1 MEAMAMKGRY
11 GMAAALLALVGLVL
25 GGCAVSPQQVEVRP
39 SLPLD
44 ADTWGRSLPVAV
56 QVEDRREETILGSRG
71 GIYGESSTVTVSN
84 DLGLAVGRAV
94 NAYLATQ
101 GFQTNAAGEGATR
114 LRITVEELTYE
125 APDTRLG
132 QETRLTAAL
141 RAEARRDGQAVNG
154 RYQAEAVH
162 RSVNRPGA
170 ETNQRWINQVLSDV
184 LRRMLDDPRLR
195 EFLRQEAGVEH

>member
-11 GMAAALLALVGLVL
+11 GMVAALLALVGLVL

-114 LRITVEELTYE
+114 LRVFVEWLAYL
-125 APDTRLG
+125 APDIRQG
-132 QETRLTAAL
+132 QEPRLPPAQ
-141 RAEARRDGQAVNG
+141 RAGAGRDGQAVDG
-154 RYQAEAVH
+154 RYHAEAGH
-162 RSVNRPGA
+162 RPVNRPGG
-170 ETNQRWINQVLSDV
+170 ETHQRWFYQVRSDV
-184 LRRMLDDPRLR
+184 LRRM
-195 EFLRQEAGVEH
+195 